1 VAALAGAKRRLNEK
15 REPHHKARAHSVY
28 RSTITKIRAM
38 QIIQNEPARKPERE
52 RLPNRRAA
60 ETLAFERDNLKY
72 QMTTGLYPDGRIGEI
87 FLSAAH
93 ANSLLDVL
101 AHDAAIAV
109 SLALQFGCPLET
121 IRHALKRDSQGVA
134 ASPIGAALDLITR

>member
-1 VAALAGAKRRLNEK
+1 MHEIYQSSAACKPKRN
-15 REPHHKARAHSVY
+15 
-28 RSTITKIRAM
+28 
-38 QIIQNEPARKPERE
+38 

-60 ETLAFERDNLKY
+60 ETLAFERDNLKF

-87 FLSAAH
+87 FLNAEH

-101 AHDAAIAV
+101 AHDAAICV

-121 IRHALKRDSQGVA
+121 IRHALKRDGQGVA
-134 ASPIGAALDLITR
+134 ASPIGEALDRVQP